1 MSRGPSCLLND
12 VFMPVTLMA
21 HYHRRNELSL
31 TRKRGRWYN
40 WWGCSWET
48 GSPSVH
54 RNCNKST
61 TQFLVFVFRVFL
73 HLSQHDG
80 NGKRLATRD
89 GEARMAAQLAARCVL
104 APFAP
109 QFSKLDQKERI
120 QFVWRAFRYQGSVW
134 WGGPLLGYL
143 LCVKHSRVNSRNIF
157 TGFNEIFWSAW
168 IFLKRF
174 SQWNIFGSTWNKNL
188 RFLPNELFLGSYY
201 MKQFQSFPM
210 KYSWGLVST
219 SSAATTTWNNF

>member
-40 WWGCSWET
+40 WWGCSWGT

-54 RNCNKST
+54 KNCNKST

-73 HLSQHDG
+73 HLWQHDG

-89 GEARMAAQLAARCVL
+89 GEAQMAAQLAARCVL

-120 QFVWRAFRYQGSVW
+120 QFVWRAFRYEGSVW

-143 LCVKHSRVNSRNIF
+143 LCVKRSRVNSRNIF
-157 TGFNEIFWSAW
+157 TGLNEIFWSAW
-168 IFLKRF
+168 IF
-174 SQWNIFGSTWNKNL
+174 
-188 RFLPNELFLGSYY
+188 
-201 MKQFQSFPM
+201 
-210 KYSWGLVST
+210 
-219 SSAATTTWNNF
+219 

>member
-21 HYHRRNELSL
+21 HYHRRNERSL

-40 WWGCSWET
+40 WWGCSWGT

-89 GEARMAAQLAARCVL
+89 GEARMVAQLAARCVL

-134 WGGPLLGYL
+134 WGGPLLGYP

-157 TGFNEIFWSAW
+157 TGSKWNILVCMNFF
-168 IFLKRF
+168 KKV

-188 RFLPNELFLGSYY
+188 RFPNELFLGSYY
-201 MKQFQSFPM
+201 MKQFQRFPM
-210 KYSWGLVST
+210 KYSLGSC
-219 SSAATTTWNNF
+219 

>member
-1 MSRGPSCLLND
+1 MSRGPSCLLNH

-21 HYHRRNELSL
+21 HHHRRNELSL

-40 WWGCSWET
+40 WWGCSWRT

-73 HLSQHDG
+73 HLLQHDG
-80 NGKRLATRD
+80 SGKRLVTRD
-89 GEARMAAQLAARCVL
+89 GEARRAAQLAARCVL

-109 QFSKLDQKERI
+109 QFSELDQKERI
-120 QFVWRAFRYQGSVW
+120 QFVWRAFRYQGSAW
-134 WGGPLLGYL
+134 WGGPLLGYP
-143 LCVKHSRVNSRNIF
+143 LCVKHSRVNSRNTF
-157 TGFNEIFWSAW
+157 TGLLEIVLVYMNF
-168 IFLKRF
+168 KKKV
-174 SQWNIFGSTWNKNL
+174 SQLNIFGSTWNKIL
-188 RFLPNELFLGSYY
+188 RFPNELLLGSYY
-201 MKQFQSFPM
+201 MKQFQRFPM

-219 SSAATTTWNNF
+219 SSSAILHETI

>member
-31 TRKRGRWYN
+31 TRKRGRWSN
-40 WWGCSWET
+40 WWGCAWGT

-104 APFAP
+104 APFAR

-157 TGFNEIFWSAW
+157 TGLNEIFWSAW
-168 IFLKRF
+168 IFQK
-174 SQWNIFGSTWNKNL
+174 KV
-188 RFLPNELFLGSYY
+188 
-201 MKQFQSFPM
+201 FPM
-210 KYSWGLVST
+210 KYFWVYMKQKFKVSSQWIIFGILLHET
-219 SSAATTTWNNF
+219 ISKVSNEILLGSC